1 MHTRKLPTV
10 LLGLS
15 IALSLALSLLTAQ
28 GLAAA
33 ALKVSPPEL
42 KIRQHQLAN
51 GMKVILH
58 EDRSV
63 PATNVQVWYHVGSKD
78 ERQGRSGFAHLFEH
92 IMFKGSANVGP
103 EEHINFINSI

>member
-1 MHTRKLPTV
+1 MHTRKP
-10 LLGLS
+10 LS
-15 IALSLALSLLTAQ
+15 ALLALSALLLILGSQ

-33 ALKVSPPEL
+33 TLKVSPPEL

-63 PATNVQVWYHVGSKD
+63 PAVNVQVW
-78 ERQGRSGFAHLFEH
+78 
-92 IMFKGSANVGP
+92 
-103 EEHINFINSI
+103 